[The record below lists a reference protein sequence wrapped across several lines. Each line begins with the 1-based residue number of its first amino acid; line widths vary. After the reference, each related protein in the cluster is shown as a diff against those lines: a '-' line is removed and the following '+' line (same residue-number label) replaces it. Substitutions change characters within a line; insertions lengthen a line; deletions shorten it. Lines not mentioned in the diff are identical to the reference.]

1 MSKLEQRFPGKRVL
15 ITGATTGFGEALACQ
30 LAARGWKV
38 AVTGR
43 KPDAVQRTV
52 DKVNALGGSGLG
64 LLLEVREMA
73 QWQDV
78 REALEKAWGGIDILV
93 NNAGV
98 ADANQFDKLTDAD
111 WDSLLSINLIG
122 VINGCR
128 TYCPEMSKNRSGY
141 ILNMAS
147 AAGLLAFPEM
157 ANYNVSKAGVV
168 GLSETLFTELS
179 RFNIGVTVLCP
190 AGFKSSLSE
199 NGGGICHR
207 GNGKRQSVFHPADG
221 IPPGVAAQAADA
233 QYLLPGHRLA
243 VPPSARSVCPLTA
256 SLIHSGVL
264 IHEQH
269 LHCRHR
275 HDRVRSPSRAQPRL
289 AGR

>member
-1 MSKLEQRFPGKRVL
+1 MASLEHRFPQKRVL

-43 KPDAVQRTV
+43 KLDAVQRTA
-52 DKVNALGGSGLG
+52 DKVNALGGTGLG
-64 LLLEVREMA
+64 LLLEVREKD
-73 QWQDV
+73 QWQAV
-78 REALEKAWGGIDILV
+78 HKALDEAWGGIDILV

-98 ADANQFDKLTDAD
+98 ADANQFDKLNDAD
-111 WDSLLSINLIG
+111 WDSLMSINLTG

-128 TYCPEMSKNRSGY
+128 TYTPDMSRNRSGY
-141 ILNMAS
+141 ILNMSS
-147 AAGLLAFPEM
+147 AAGLLAMPEM

-199 NGGGICHR
+199 NAARDGRSIADSAT
-207 GNGKRQSVFHPADG
+207 GKLVQADMDKAKHTSET
-221 IPPGVAAQAADA
+221 VAAFAIEEMEKGNLYSIPQAE
-233 QYLLPGHRLA
+233 YRLA
-243 VPPSARSVCPLTA
+243 WL
-256 SLIHSGVL
+256 LK
-264 IHEQH
+264 
-269 LHCRHR
+269 
-275 HDRVRSPSRAQPRL
+275 RL
-289 AGR
+289 MPNTFYRTIGWLYRNKRGPYAN